1 MPRAPASKPA
11 PAPAPAK
18 PAASKPATTA
28 AAKPAPAPAAKPASG
43 GGAGSQWYRN
53 QSGGNFALQI
63 LGTGSEANAQAF
75 IRQQGG
81 GDFRYFKK
89 TLQGKPFYVVTY
101 GSFPNR
107 AAALAAVKKL
117 PSKVQAGK
125 PWPRTFASIQQEI
138 GQAH

>member
-1 MPRAPASKPA
+1 AMTS
-11 PAPAPAK
+11 
-18 PAASKPATTA
+18 SATRVSFSLSTVG
-28 AAKPAPAPAAKPASG
+28 PPGSDSLVCG

>member
-1 MPRAPASKPA
+1 PAS
-11 PAPAPAK
+11 
-18 PAASKPATTA
+18 
-28 AAKPAPAPAAKPASG
+28 APAAKPASG

>member
-1 MPRAPASKPA
+1 GEGTRPRL
-11 PAPAPAK
+11 
-18 PAASKPATTA
+18 
-28 AAKPAPAPAAKPASG
+28 
-43 GGAGSQWYRN
+43 AG
-53 QSGGNFALQI
+53 LH
-63 LGTGSEANAQAF
+63 LG
-75 IRQQGG
+75 RQFFHCGQGG

>member
-1 MPRAPASKPA
+1 AADGRPPSSSP
-11 PAPAPAK
+11 PC
-18 PAASKPATTA
+18 PAAW
-28 AAKPAPAPAAKPASG
+28 ASG
-43 GGAGSQWYRN
+43 SRMTGCDSPTNGSGAGSQWYRN